1 MSKQLIVPA
10 GVDATLFRVA
20 PLLMMSPALMS
31 LAVIPWSRSL
41 AARNINVGLLM
52 IFAFGSI
59 NVMAIMLG
67 GWASRNKYAIIS
79 AARVVSQN
87 VAYEI
92 PMLLV
97 VITMI
102 MVTGTMNLSEIV
114 TQQAGG
120 FWHWNIFRVWINPL
134 MPVTFLIFFTCMLAE
149 TNRAPFDMAE
159 AESELVAG
167 AYTEYSGMGFGVFFM
182 AEYANILLGCALA
195 TVLFLGGWQS
205 PFGTCWRV
213 AEPPRH
219 PDWVFWFFLKMYF
232 LVFSVVWIR
241 WTFPRTQFYGLLNLS
256 WKILIPVSLVT
267 LILSSAMIKLFHSM
281 KNSLKEIATGFNSLI
296 TGMRIT
302 IGQFFKPTVTVQ
314 YPHES
319 LKMPERFRGHIELV
333 RDPDDRESHLFRLQ
347 AVRARLPE
355 RLHHRRRRQAGRRQE
370 EVRYPI
376 HPRLHQVQPLRLLCR
391 SLPRRRDPLLARVQ
405 PGQHEQRGLHHGPL
419 QAPGR

>member
-1 MSKQLIVPA
+1 MIQAIQHSLSAWWPEPLRLILFLVGIMSFVGLNAAYLVWVERKGAARFQRRPGPTEVGWAGLLQPIADAAKLLSKQLIVPA
-10 GVDATLFRVA
+10 GSDTTLFRVA

-31 LAVIPWSRSL
+31 LAVIPWGQSL
-41 AARNINVGLLM
+41 AARNVNVGLLM

-67 GWASRNKYAIIS
+67 GWSSRNKYAIIS

-114 TQQAGG
+114 TQQAGA
-120 FWHWNIFRVWINPL
+120 FWNWNLFKVWVNPL
-134 MPVTFLIFFTCMLAE
+134 MPVTFLIFYTCMLAE

-205 PFGTCWRV
+205 PIGIL
-213 AEPPRH
+213 PG
-219 PDWVFWFFLKMYF
+219 VFWFLLKKYF
-232 LVFSVVWIR
+232 LIFSVVWIR

-267 LILSSAMIKLFHSM
+267 LILSSAMIKLFH
-281 KNSLKEIATGFNSLI
+281 
-296 TGMRIT
+296 
-302 IGQFFKPTVTVQ
+302 P
-314 YPHES
+314 
-319 LKMPERFRGHIELV
+319 
-333 RDPDDRESHLFRLQ
+333 
-347 AVRARLPE
+347 
-355 RLHHRRRRQAGRRQE
+355 
-370 EVRYPI
+370 
-376 HPRLHQVQPLRLLCR
+376 
-391 SLPRRRDPLLARVQ
+391 
-405 PGQHEQRGLHHGPL
+405 
-419 QAPGR
+419 

>member
-1 MSKQLIVPA
+1 MIQSIQHTLAGLWPEPLRLVLFLVGILSFVGLNAAYLVWVERKGAARFQRRPGPTEVGYAGLLQPIADAAKLMSKQLIVPA
-10 GVDATLFRVA
+10 GVDATLFRIA
-20 PLLMMSPALMS
+20 PLLMMSPVLMS
-31 LAVIPWSRSL
+31 LAVIPWGQSL
-41 AARNINVGLLM
+41 AARNLNVGLLM

-67 GWASRNKYAIIS
+67 GWSSRNKYAIIS

-114 TQQAGG
+114 TQQAGA

-205 PFGTCWRV
+205 PIGHLLGDGQSTLGILIG
-213 AEPPRH
+213 
-219 PDWVFWFFLKMYF
+219 VFWFFVKMYF
-232 LVFSVVWIR
+232 LVFTVVWIR

-267 LILSSAMIKLFHSM
+267 LVLSSVMIKLFH
-281 KNSLKEIATGFNSLI
+281 
-296 TGMRIT
+296 
-302 IGQFFKPTVTVQ
+302 Q
-314 YPHES
+314 
-319 LKMPERFRGHIELV
+319 
-333 RDPDDRESHLFRLQ
+333 
-347 AVRARLPE
+347 
-355 RLHHRRRRQAGRRQE
+355 
-370 EVRYPI
+370 
-376 HPRLHQVQPLRLLCR
+376 
-391 SLPRRRDPLLARVQ
+391 
-405 PGQHEQRGLHHGPL
+405 
-419 QAPGR
+419 